1 MSGIDDAVT
10 AIRTGPQGDR
20 VLAVFDA
27 RAVVDALPRKR
38 LPGKR
43 RRRGDD
49 RRNAMLTGFRRD
61 HQRFLREAERAWA
74 GVPEAELEKLGRGI
88 FRKEMHGRIFP
99 EAWQLVREHRSAGHT
114 VLLVSEL
121 PAYQVGPFAELLG
134 IDNVLC
140 TKFATDNGILTGQ
153 LDGPPLWGTEKAEAV
168 GEFAAARDCEIGYV
182 YADTPAL
189 LESAGIRS
197 VDPCAFQ
204 PRTAPSAIDY
214 ARTVLAF
221 VALVAG
227 AMTGVIRKSYTRDRQ
242 AMADALMHDGTTAT
256 LRTLGVELRVVG
268 AENARAPRP
277 AVFLFNH
284 QSQFDVIIVPKVL
297 DGGVTGIGKKE
308 LRSHPLFGPLMRFVG
323 VTFIDRS
330 DTERAKAALAP
341 VVSTLREGLSI
352 AVAPEG
358 TRSYTRG
365 LGPFKKGAFHIAK
378 QAGVPVIPI
387 VIRNAGDIA
396 WRDSPIARSG
406 VVDVAIL
413 PPIDVSTWNPA
424 AMDEEIEEVRRLYE
438 HTLLNWPS
446 A

>member
-1 MSGIDDAVT
+1 
-10 AIRTGPQGDR
+10 
-20 VLAVFDA
+20 
-27 RAVVDALPRKR
+27 
-38 LPGKR
+38 
-43 RRRGDD
+43 
-49 RRNAMLTGFRRD
+49 MLTGFRRD
-61 HQRFLREAERAWA
+61 HRRFLRETEQAWA
-74 GVPEAELEKLGRGI
+74 GVPEAELEQLGRGV
-88 FRKEMHGRIFP
+88 FRKEMYGRIFP
-99 EAWQLVREHRSAGHT
+99 EAWQLVREHRAAGHT
-114 VLLVSEL
+114 VLLVSDL
-121 PAYQVGPFAELLG
+121 SIYQVRSLAEVLG
-134 IDNVLC
+134 IDDVLC
-140 TKFATDNGILTGQ
+140 TEFATDDGVLTGD
-153 LDGPPLWGTEKAEAV
+153 LAGPALWGTEKSEAV
-168 GEFAAARDCEIGYV
+168 RKFAAARDCEIGHV
-182 YADTPAL
+182 YADTAALHVAGTPAL
-189 LESAGIRS
+189 DPSSFRS
-197 VDPCAFQ
+197 
-204 PRTAPSAIDY
+204 RTAPSPVDY
-214 ARTVLAF
+214 ARTVIAF

-227 AMTGVIRKSYTRDRQ
+227 ALTGVVRKSYTRDRQ
-242 AMADALMHDGTTAT
+242 AMADALMHDATTAT

-268 AENARAPRP
+268 IENARAPRP

-424 AMDEEIEEVRRLYE
+424 AMDEEVEGVRRLYE
-438 HTLLNWPS
+438 HTLLNWPTT
-446 A
+446 AM